1 MNFEIDKKQIEIFYN
16 ETENKKIPVII
27 LNTFS
32 GEGNKVW
39 EECKKLNAKDFIL
52 VAISKM
58 SWSNDMTPWEC
69 PPLYKGDSY
78 CKGYADE
85 YLKLIEDEIIPK
97 VEGFITNELQK
108 EIEYWVLAGY
118 SLGGL
123 FALYSGYKTDIF
135 KRIVS
140 ASGSMWYPNFEKYVK
155 ENEIS
160 KNIDKIYFSLG
171 NKEKILK

>member
-1 MNFEIDKKQIEIFYN
+1 
-16 ETENKKIPVII
+16 
-27 LNTFS
+27 
-32 GEGNKVW
+32 
-39 EECKKLNAKDFIL
+39 
-52 VAISKM
+52 
-58 SWSNDMTPWEC
+58 MTPWEC
-69 PPLYKGDSY
+69 PTLYKGDSY

-171 NKEKILK
+171 NKEKNSKIEILQTVEDKTREIQEFLSKNIETLYEENEGNHFKDGVLRMAKGIKWILE

>member
-108 EIEYWVLAGY
+108 EIEYRNKNKIKYLFTKETDKY
-118 SLGGL
+118 SMLTKQ
-123 FALYSGYKTDIF
+123 ALKTHLSSF
-135 KRIVS
+135 LN
-140 ASGSMWYPNFEKYVK
+140 ALNMNLT
-155 ENEIS
+155 EN
-160 KNIDKIYFSLG
+160 DKKSNLPII
-171 NKEKILK
+171 N

>member
-58 SWSNDMTPWEC
+58 SWSNDMTPWKC

-85 YLKLIEDEIIPK
+85 YL
-97 VEGFITNELQK
+97 N
-108 EIEYWVLAGY
+108 
-118 SLGGL
+118 
-123 FALYSGYKTDIF
+123 
-135 KRIVS
+135 RR
-140 ASGSMWYPNFEKYVK
+140 
-155 ENEIS
+155 
-160 KNIDKIYFSLG
+160 
-171 NKEKILK
+171 

>member
-108 EIEYWVLAGY
+108 EIERVCRKYGFQKVSCPSLANI
-118 SLGGL
+118 SSTIPDCLPANTRCNNESRRPKNL
-123 FALYSGYKTDIF
+123 IF
-135 KRIVS
+135 KVTVTKKGCPIFQT
-140 ASGSMWYPNFEKYVK
+140 APE
-155 ENEIS
+155 S
-160 KNIDKIYFSLG
+160 KL
-171 NKEKILK
+171 